1 MDLLSAQVILTA
13 DVENTKAVLSTKV
26 ASVYRATM
34 VTTDFVPFP
43 QFSQF
48 GKGEDFH
55 HIWHDLMKDSVFA
68 SMNSPEIS
76 QMRSLY

>member
-1 MDLLSAQVILTA
+1 MDLLSAQIILTA
-13 DVENTKAVLSTKV
+13 DTENTKAVLSTKV
-26 ASVYRATM
+26 APIHGFRM
-34 VTTDFVPFP
+34 ITTDLVPFA

-68 SMNSPEIS
+68 SMSSPRIS
-76 QMRSLY
+76 KMCSLY